1 MNTIE
6 FIVLNDEPYMGYVD
20 VLIDGVQ
27 LMKLVQDYELT
38 VNPSGKVKE
47 SDPKVSNDYY
57 YTIWDI
63 NTAFDQTVTDTPL
76 QSRERA
82 VALVC
87 GCGEAGCSST
97 QVDMSVR
104 DDTVT
109 WSNLRTWITKYEPYP
124 DLGPWVF
131 ERSQYESELAKLHA
145 RIAADKS

>member
-1 MNTIE
+1 MNKIQ

-20 VLIDGVQ
+20 IHIDGVS
-27 LMKLVQDYELT
+27 LMKLVDDFELAM
-38 VNPSGKVKE
+38 NPSGE
-47 SDPKVSNDYY
+47 LNGTTPRTSNDDYY
-57 YTIWDI
+57 SIWNI

-82 VALVC
+82 VALIC

-97 QVDMSVR
+97 QVDVSVSE
-104 DDTVT
+104 DTVT
-109 WSNLRTWITKYEPYP
+109 WSNLRTWITKYEPYA

-131 ERSQYESELAKLHA
+131 DRSQYEGELTKLHA